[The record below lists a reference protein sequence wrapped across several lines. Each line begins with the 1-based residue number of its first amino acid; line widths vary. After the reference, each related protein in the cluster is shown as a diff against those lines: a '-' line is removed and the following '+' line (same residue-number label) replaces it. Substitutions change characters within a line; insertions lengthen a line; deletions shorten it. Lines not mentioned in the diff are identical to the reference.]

1 MREDVPASR
10 WKAAQGSEAKY
21 WKFADANAA
30 ELVRIIHEKVAD
42 LQVATHAVPEF
53 AAGGGSALE
62 IGIGPRGIGV
72 SHFFPVSG
80 ARIGVEPLQ
89 ISRTTEGIPGPLV
102 EFLRKCWQDYSH
114 VRARGEE
121 LPLPTSSMDNV
132 FCYNVIDH
140 VQDPLAVLR
149 EGLRVLKPG
158 GYFFLGCDVLSLASL
173 AKFYAYYRPTH
184 PNSLEVICHPFRFQ
198 AAQLSKLVKKAGF
211 SIVWV
216 SRRKHETLERV
227 IGHAYRLVMVAR
239 KPMGA

>member
-1 MREDVPASR
+1 MKEEVPESR
-10 WKAAQGSEAKY
+10 WKAAQVSEAKY

-30 ELVRIIHEKVAD
+30 ELARIVHEKVAD
-42 LQVATHAVPEF
+42 LQVATQAVPAF
-53 AAGGGSALE
+53 AASRGTALE

-72 SHFFPVSG
+72 SHFFPVTG
-80 ARIGVEPLQ
+80 VRIGVEPLEV
-89 ISRTTEGIPGPLV
+89 SRTIEGVPPPLV
-102 EFLRKCWQDYSH
+102 ELLRECWREYSH

-121 LPLPTSSMDNV
+121 LPLPTGTMDNV
-132 FCYNVIDH
+132 FCYNVLDH
-140 VQDPLAVLR
+140 VQDPLGILR

-173 AKFYAYYRPTH
+173 AKFHVYYRPTH
-184 PNSLEVICHPFRFQ
+184 PASLEVICHPFRFQ

-216 SRRKHETLERV
+216 RRRKRETLERL